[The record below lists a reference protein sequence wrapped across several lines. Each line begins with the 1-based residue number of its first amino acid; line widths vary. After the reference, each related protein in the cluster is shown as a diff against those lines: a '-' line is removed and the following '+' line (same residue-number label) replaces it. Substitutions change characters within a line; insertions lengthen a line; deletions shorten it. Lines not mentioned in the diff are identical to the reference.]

1 MSTKEVKETVKKE
14 TAKKTTK
21 KSTKKIEEVKQ
32 DKKYVLEQLEHDIVK
47 LTFTVDSE
55 DWKKANMNSYNKNK
69 SKYRVDGFRP
79 GKAPKHVIE
88 RVYGAVFL
96 DDAIDEVASKYYS
109 DALDN
114 EPTLDVVD
122 SPKNFDVITITADDF
137 KFSVEVQCKPTVV
150 LGKYTGLDFKK
161 ESVKVT
167 KEEIKAEV
175 NKAIEQAGAWETV
188 TDRPCQNNDKV
199 LIDYSGSIDGV
210 KFPGGTAEKQDLLLG
225 SNTFIPGFEDQ
236 VCGMKVG
243 ESKDITVKFPED
255 YGAKELAGK
264 EAVFAI
270 LLHEITVK
278 VNPSYDDEFVK
289 DVSECNTVK
298 EYEESIK
305 KNLENAKEAE
315 ANKKLETEMM
325 EKISAG
331 CKVDIPDCMIKREAE
346 NMVQEFEYGLMYRG
360 MNKDDYYKYTNSTRE
375 DLMKK
380 YEDTAK
386 KNVLIG
392 LVIEAIK
399 KEVEIPVSD
408 ADVEEYIEKM
418 AENAKMSADE
428 FKKNINNEY
437 MNYIRNDVATT
448 KLFEFLKNN
457 NNIK

>member
-1 MSTKEVKETVKKE
+1 
-14 TAKKTTK
+14 
-21 KSTKKIEEVKQ
+21 
-32 DKKYVLEQLEHDIVK
+32 
-47 LTFTVDSE
+47 
-55 DWKKANMNSYNKNK
+55 
-69 SKYRVDGFRP
+69 
-79 GKAPKHVIE
+79 
-88 RVYGAVFL
+88 
-96 DDAIDEVASKYYS
+96 
-109 DALDN
+109 
-114 EPTLDVVD
+114 
-122 SPKNFDVITITADDF
+122 
-137 KFSVEVQCKPTVV
+137 
-150 LGKYTGLDFKK
+150 
-161 ESVKVT
+161 
-167 KEEIKAEV
+167 
-175 NKAIEQAGAWETV
+175 
-188 TDRPCQNNDKV
+188 
-199 LIDYSGSIDGV
+199 
-210 KFPGGTAEKQDLLLG
+210 
-225 SNTFIPGFEDQ
+225 
-236 VCGMKVG
+236 MKVG

-325 EKISAG
+325 EKISAD